1 MLCSSDRTEQA
12 LYCHGKKKA
21 VGRVDVSGHVI
32 RCYNL
37 QFSEKL
43 NSQYYKLH
51 K

>member
-12 LYCHGKKKA
+12 LYCHGKKNA
-21 VGRVDVSGHVI
+21 AGCVDVSGHVI

-37 QFSEKL
+37 NSEKL
-43 NSQYYKLH
+43 NSQYYKLY